1 MINWIFNT
9 ALGLYLNKRRSN
21 ALLKQFEN
29 PLKFRLLIRS
39 SKGAKLVTGMLVV
52 RVALIELIIK
62 SMMTREN

>member
-1 MINWIFNT
+1 
-9 ALGLYLNKRRSN
+9 
-21 ALLKQFEN
+21 
-29 PLKFRLLIRS
+29 LLIRS